1 MSRNPPSG
9 FLGWI
14 ANAHDMRGEFLKAI
28 RFYEESLQMSTTT
41 IGRTGKEKNRD
52 TALTLNRLGSL
63 TRELCRYDEAL
74 DYHQRALNIQ
84 KTSSSSAKPSTAET
98 CVLMA
103 MVRAKMCDYKLAL
116 DLYEDSLVVLRG
128 TYCKMSRPPTLLTR
142 TPNSNK

>member
-1 MSRNPPSG
+1 
-9 FLGWI
+9 
-14 ANAHDMRGEFLKAI
+14 MRGEYLKAI

>member
-1 MSRNPPSG
+1 
-9 FLGWI
+9 
-14 ANAHDMRGEFLKAI
+14 MRGEFLKAI

>member
-1 MSRNPPSG
+1 
-9 FLGWI
+9 
-14 ANAHDMRGEFLKAI
+14 MRGEYLKAI

-128 TYCKMSRPPTLLTR
+128 TCCKMSRPPILLTR